1 MQRDSQTRLAA
12 QSLMIAAR
20 GVEDHPRI
28 GEGSEGLRG
37 LSSLEKGLPPQL
49 FTCGRPHEIV
59 MTLVRQQCDSG
70 LLQSVVDIPPLEK
83 YVRQPHPR
91 MGIVL
96 LRRRDPRQNQT
107 PPGQLQSLIQ
117 IVQIQVH
124 GDGEVIH
131 FGHLGGLLGGAV
143 EIAGRDAGSQRFLV
157 SVQKIQSA
165 GLHLARIAGETVVLL
180 VLSQLPTLTG
190 GLQLVLGVPDCT
202 VRIG

>member
-1 MQRDSQTRLAA
+1 
-12 QSLMIAAR
+12 
-20 GVEDHPRI
+20 
-28 GEGSEGLRG
+28 
-37 LSSLEKGLPPQL
+37 
-49 FTCGRPHEIV
+49 
-59 MTLVRQQCDSG
+59 
-70 LLQSVVDIPPLEK
+70 
-83 YVRQPHPR
+83 

-96 LRRRDPRQNQT
+96 LRRRDPRQYQT

-117 IVQIQVH
+117 IAQIQVH

-131 FGHLGGLLGGAV
+131 FGHLGGLLGSAV

-157 SVQKIQSA
+157 SVQKVQSS